1 MEMGH
6 LIAGVIYFCI
16 RDSVDGQG
24 QGHFVGR
31 IGLWVV
37 RWGHM
42 WGINR
47 SGKGEVAKAKSR
59 GIGMGMDYMAEGGGV
74 QEFTIAPNWCD

>member
-37 RWGHM
+37 R
-42 WGINR
+42 
-47 SGKGEVAKAKSR
+47 
-59 GIGMGMDYMAEGGGV
+59 
-74 QEFTIAPNWCD
+74 